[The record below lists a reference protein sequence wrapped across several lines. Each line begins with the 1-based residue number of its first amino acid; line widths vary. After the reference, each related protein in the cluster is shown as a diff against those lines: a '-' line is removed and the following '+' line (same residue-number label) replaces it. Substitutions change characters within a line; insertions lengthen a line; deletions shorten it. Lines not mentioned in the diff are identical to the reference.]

1 MYKFLRFTVDTY
13 VDTYFDVV
21 TLYLLIIF
29 VYLANDRKP
38 TYFTF
43 YIINNRKIY
52 ALI

>member
-13 VDTYFDVV
+13 ADVV
-21 TLYLLIIF
+21 ILYLLIIF
-29 VYLANDRKP
+29 VYLVNNSKP
-38 TYFTF
+38 TFTYFTF

>member
-13 VDTYFDVV
+13 VDVV
-21 TLYLLIIF
+21 ILYLLIIF
-29 VYLANDRKP
+29 VYLVNDSKP
-38 TYFTF
+38 TCFTF